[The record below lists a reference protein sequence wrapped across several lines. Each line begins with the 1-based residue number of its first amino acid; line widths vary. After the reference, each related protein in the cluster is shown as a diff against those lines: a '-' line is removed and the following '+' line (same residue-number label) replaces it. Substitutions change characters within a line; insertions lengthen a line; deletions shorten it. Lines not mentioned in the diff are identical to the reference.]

1 MVRHCLTDEQWGM
14 ISDLFPK
21 PKATGRPP
29 VDRRQVVNGIL
40 WIMRTGAP
48 WRDLPS
54 EFGKWGTVWDLFD
67 TWNSNGLL
75 DEILN
80 RLRATF
86 IDAGLIHG
94 DVWHVDGSVIRAARC
109 AGGGGK
115 KGIHANQRIMH
126 LAAQEAVFPQKFTS
140 HATMRGTR

>member
-1 MVRHCLTDEQWGM
+1 MVRHCLTDEQWAL

-21 PKATGRPP
+21 RKKTGRPP
-29 VDRRQVVNGIL
+29 VDRRKVVNGIL

-67 TWNSNGLL
+67 TWNSSGLL
-75 DEILN
+75 DEILS

-86 IDAGLIHG
+86 ADAGLIDG
-94 DVWHVDGSVIRAARC
+94 EVWHVDGSVIRAARC

-115 KGIHANQRIMH
+115 KGIYANPRTMP
-126 LAAQEAVFPQKFTS
+126 LAGPAADSPRKSTS
-140 HATMRGTR
+140 PVTTQAIR

>member
-1 MVRHCLTDEQWGM
+1 MVRHCLTDEQWGL
-14 ISDLFPK
+14 IADLFPE
-21 PKATGRPP
+21 PKRTGRPP
-29 VDRRQVVNGIL
+29 VDRRTVVNGIF

-48 WRDLPS
+48 WRDLPE

-80 RLRATF
+80 RLRSTF
-86 IDAGLIHG
+86 VDAGLVNQE
-94 DVWHVDGSVIRAARC
+94 VWHIDGTVIRAARC

-115 KGIHANQRIMH
+115 KGIHANRRTMH
-126 LAAQEAVFPQKFTS
+126 LAAPEAVFPRRS
-140 HATMRGTR
+140 I